1 MIREEEEEVIKEIIV
16 VEDQKRKKEMRTRL
30 DVSDVEKRIIWLSNA
45 PLTRRDPL
53 PNAGIAG
60 WITQLENAGTD
71 ASRITRKLRRRR
83 KIRSSKD
90 CERLRGSL
98 MNIVILIT
106 IMLII
111 TLYVC
116 VMCVIVFLKLLI

>member
-1 MIREEEEEVIKEIIV
+1 MTREEEEEAVKEIIV
-16 VEDQKRKKEMRTRL
+16 VEDQKREKEMRTRL

-45 PLTRRDPL
+45 PLTKRDPL
-53 PNAGIAG
+53 PNAEIAG

-83 KIRSSKD
+83 KIRNSKD

-98 MNIVILIT
+98 MNILVSAEP
-106 IMLII
+106 
-111 TLYVC
+111 
-116 VMCVIVFLKLLI
+116 